1 MKQTITKERRNGMQD
16 RFRVRGW
23 SVFDSGYYDDI
34 QNMLFGEEN
43 NMTLLD
49 AISKGLVNEIIP
61 EQCTGLKDKNGK
73 LIYEGDILAT
83 SPNSQS
89 YGCYKVFFQKDECSF
104 KVISCDGSHD
114 YAIPLNVLTEKND
127 FQIIGNIHE
136 NPELLK

>member
-1 MKQTITKERRNGMQD
+1 MQS

-34 QNMLFGEEN
+34 QNMLFGEED

-49 AISKGLVNEIIP
+49 AISKDLVNEIIP

>member
-1 MKQTITKERRNGMQD
+1 MQD

-23 SVFDSGYYDDI
+23 SVFDSGYYGNI

-61 EQCTGLKDKNGK
+61 EQCTGLKDKNSK

-83 SPNSQS
+83 SPTYSPS

-104 KVISCDGSHD
+104 KVIPCDGSHD
-114 YAIPLNVLTEKND
+114 YAIPLNVLTKKND

-136 NPELLK
+136 NSELLEGNK

>member
-1 MKQTITKERRNGMQD
+1 MQD
-16 RFRVRGW
+16 RFKARGW

-34 QNMLFGEEN
+34 QNMLFGEED

-127 FQIIGNIHE
+127 FQIIDNIHE
-136 NPELLK
+136 NPELLEEK